1 MYPEAFNKTIEEL
14 EKLPGVG
21 RKTALRYAFRLLK
34 MSKEELD
41 EFSRAIEGL
50 SSIRQ
55 CSVCGFLSDEEE
67 CLFCKDETRDH
78 SKIMIVETSQDAVA
92 IEKTGSYRGL
102 YHVLG
107 SLISSSKGVFPEDI
121 KFDKLLNRA
130 DSVQEIIIAL
140 SSTMDGEMTSLYISK
155 LLETKGVKVTRLASG
170 LPMGSSLDYADDLTL
185 IQALTNRK
193 EIK

>member
-21 RKTALRYAFRLLK
+21 HKTALRYAFRLLK

-170 LPMGSSLDYADDLTL
+170 LPMGSSLDYADYLTL

>member
-21 RKTALRYAFRLLK
+21 YKTALRYAFRLLK